1 MELLK
6 EIANFSGKSGLYR
19 ILKPGRGGVI
29 VESLDGKR
37 EKSMIGA
44 SSRVS
49 VLKDISIFMAD
60 DDKATPLGD
69 VLTNVHSKHKDQILD
84 AKTMSDYQLVDF
96 MTEILP
102 GYDTDKVYLSD
113 IRKVISWYN
122 ILKAQLPEVFE
133 VPAVEEG
140 AEEVTTTETEAA
152 AVDAAAVDA
161 AAVDA
166 AAVDAAAV
174 DAAAVEE
181 TK

>member
-44 SSRVS
+44 SARVS

-60 DDKATPLGD
+60 EEKATPLAT
-69 VLTNVHSKHKDQILD
+69 VFANIHSKYKDQTLE
-84 AKTMSDYQLVDF
+84 AKSMSDYQLVDF

-113 IRKVISWYN
+113 IRKLITWYN
-122 ILKAQLPEVFE
+122 ILVVQLPELFE
-133 VPAVEEG
+133 STTEESTTEEQP
-140 AEEVTTTETEAA
+140 AEEKASE
-152 AVDAAAVDA
+152 
-161 AAVDA
+161 
-166 AAVDAAAV
+166 
-174 DAAAVEE
+174 
-181 TK
+181 

>member
-44 SSRVS
+44 SARVS

-60 DDKATPLGD
+60 DDKAAPLST
-69 VLTNVHSKHKDQILD
+69 VFENVHNKYKGQTLD
-84 AKTMSDYQLVDF
+84 TKSMSDYQLVDF
-96 MTEILP
+96 MTEVLP

-113 IRKVISWYN
+113 IRKLITWYT
-122 ILKAQLPEVFE
+122 ILIVQVPELFE
-133 VPAVEEG
+133 QPTEEPA
-140 AEEVTTTETEAA
+140 AEEQPA
-152 AVDAAAVDA
+152 
-161 AAVDA
+161 
-166 AAVDAAAV
+166 
-174 DAAAVEE
+174 EE
-181 TK
+181 KESE

>member
-49 VLKDISIFMAD
+49 VLKDISIFMAE
-60 DDKATPLGD
+60 DDKSTPLAD
-69 VLTNVHSKHKDQILD
+69 VLMSVHDKYKDQILE

-96 MTEILP
+96 METVLP

-122 ILKAQLPEVFE
+122 ILKAQVPEVFE
-133 VPAVEEG
+133 APV
-140 AEEVTTTETEAA
+140 
-152 AVDAAAVDA
+152 
-161 AAVDA
+161 
-166 AAVDAAAV
+166 
-174 DAAAVEE
+174 VEE
-181 TK
+181 TSAEETAE

>member
-44 SSRVS
+44 SARVS

-60 DDKATPLGD
+60 EEKATPLAT
-69 VLTNVHSKHKDQILD
+69 VFANIHSKYKDQTLE
-84 AKTMSDYQLVDF
+84 AKSMSDYQLVDF

-113 IRKVISWYN
+113 IRKLITWYN
-122 ILKAQLPEVFE
+122 ILVVQVPELFE
-133 VPAVEEG
+133 STTEESTTEEQP
-140 AEEVTTTETEAA
+140 AEEKASE
-152 AVDAAAVDA
+152 
-161 AAVDA
+161 
-166 AAVDAAAV
+166 
-174 DAAAVEE
+174 
-181 TK
+181 

>member
-44 SSRVS
+44 SARVS

-60 DDKATPLGD
+60 EEKATPLAT
-69 VLTNVHSKHKDQILD
+69 VFANIHSKYKDQTLE
-84 AKTMSDYQLVDF
+84 AKSMSDYQLVDF

-113 IRKVISWYN
+113 IRKLITWYN
-122 ILKAQLPEVFE
+122 ILVVQVPELFE
-133 VPAVEEG
+133 STREESTTEEQP
-140 AEEVTTTETEAA
+140 AEEKASE
-152 AVDAAAVDA
+152 
-161 AAVDA
+161 
-166 AAVDAAAV
+166 
-174 DAAAVEE
+174 
-181 TK
+181 

>member
-44 SSRVS
+44 SARVS
-49 VLKDISIFMAD
+49 VLKDISIFMAEE
-60 DDKATPLGD
+60 DKSTPLAT
-69 VLTNVHSKHKDQILD
+69 VFTNIEEKYQGQNLD
-84 AKTMSDYQLVDF
+84 AKSMSDYQLVDF

-102 GYDTDKVYLSD
+102 GYDTERVYLSD
-113 IRKVISWYN
+113 IRKIITWYN
-122 ILKAQLPEVFE
+122 ILKVQVPEIFE
-133 VPAVEEG
+133 QTAEVATEEEAPA
-140 AEEVTTTETEAA
+140 A
-152 AVDAAAVDA
+152 
-161 AAVDA
+161 
-166 AAVDAAAV
+166 
-174 DAAAVEE
+174 EE

>member
-44 SSRVS
+44 SARVS
-49 VLKDISIFMAD
+49 VLKDISIFMAEE
-60 DDKATPLGD
+60 DKSTPLAT
-69 VLTNVHSKHKDQILD
+69 VFTNIEEKYQGQSLD
-84 AKTMSDYQLVDF
+84 AKAMSDYQLVDF

-102 GYDTDKVYLSD
+102 GYDTERVYLSD
-113 IRKVISWYN
+113 IRKIITWYN
-122 ILKAQLPEVFE
+122 ILKVQVPEIFE
-133 VPAVEEG
+133 QTAEVATEEEAPA
-140 AEEVTTTETEAA
+140 A
-152 AVDAAAVDA
+152 
-161 AAVDA
+161 
-166 AAVDAAAV
+166 
-174 DAAAVEE
+174 EE

>member
-1 MELLK
+1 MNMELLK

-44 SSRVS
+44 SARVS

-60 DDKATPLGD
+60 DDKATPLAT
-69 VLTNVHSKHKDQILD
+69 VFANIHSKYKDQNLD
-84 AKTMSDYQLVDF
+84 PKSMSDYQLVDF

-113 IRKVISWYN
+113 IRKIISWYN
-122 ILKAQLPEVFE
+122 ILTVQVPEIFDQ
-133 VPAVEEG
+133 A
-140 AEEVTTTETEAA
+140 AEEPAEEEQASA
-152 AVDAAAVDA
+152 E
-161 AAVDA
+161 
-166 AAVDAAAV
+166 
-174 DAAAVEE
+174 EE

>member
-44 SSRVS
+44 SARVS

-60 DDKATPLGD
+60 EEKATPLAT
-69 VLTNVHSKHKDQILD
+69 VFANIHSKYKDQVLE
-84 AKTMSDYQLVDF
+84 AKSMSDYQLVDF

-113 IRKVISWYN
+113 IRKLITWYN
-122 ILKAQLPEVFE
+122 ILVVQVPELFE
-133 VPAVEEG
+133 STTEESTTEEQP
-140 AEEVTTTETEAA
+140 AEEKASE
-152 AVDAAAVDA
+152 
-161 AAVDA
+161 
-166 AAVDAAAV
+166 
-174 DAAAVEE
+174 
-181 TK
+181 

>member
-44 SSRVS
+44 SARVS

-60 DDKATPLGD
+60 DDKATPLAT
-69 VLTNVHSKHKDQILD
+69 VFVNIHSKYKDQSLD
-84 AKTMSDYQLVDF
+84 PKSMSDYQLVDF

-102 GYDTDKVYLSD
+102 SYDTDKVYLSD
-113 IRKVISWYN
+113 IRKIITWYN
-122 ILKAQLPEVFE
+122 ILTVQVPEIFDQ
-133 VPAVEEG
+133 ATEEP
-140 AEEVTTTETEAA
+140 AEEEQPAA
-152 AVDAAAVDA
+152 E
-161 AAVDA
+161 
-166 AAVDAAAV
+166 
-174 DAAAVEE
+174 EE

>member
-44 SSRVS
+44 SARVS
-49 VLKDISIFMAD
+49 VLKDISIFMAEE
-60 DDKATPLGD
+60 DKSTPLAT
-69 VLTNVHSKHKDQILD
+69 VFTNIEEKYQGQSLD
-84 AKTMSDYQLVDF
+84 AKSMSDYQLVDF

-102 GYDTDKVYLSD
+102 GYDTERVYLSD
-113 IRKVISWYN
+113 IRKIITWYN
-122 ILKAQLPEVFE
+122 ILKVQVPEIFE
-133 VPAVEEG
+133 QTAEVATEEEAPA
-140 AEEVTTTETEAA
+140 A
-152 AVDAAAVDA
+152 
-161 AAVDA
+161 
-166 AAVDAAAV
+166 
-174 DAAAVEE
+174 EE

>member
-44 SSRVS
+44 SARVS

-60 DDKATPLGD
+60 EEKATPLAT
-69 VLTNVHSKHKDQILD
+69 VFANIHSKYKDQTLE
-84 AKTMSDYQLVDF
+84 AKSMSDYQLVDF

-113 IRKVISWYN
+113 IRKLITWYN
-122 ILKAQLPEVFE
+122 ILVVQVPELFE
-133 VPAVEEG
+133 STTEESTNEEQP
-140 AEEVTTTETEAA
+140 AEEKASE
-152 AVDAAAVDA
+152 
-161 AAVDA
+161 
-166 AAVDAAAV
+166 
-174 DAAAVEE
+174 
-181 TK
+181 

>member
-44 SSRVS
+44 SARVS

-60 DDKATPLGD
+60 EEKATPLAT
-69 VLTNVHSKHKDQILD
+69 VFANIHSKYKDQVLE
-84 AKTMSDYQLVDF
+84 AKSMSDYQLVDF

-113 IRKVISWYN
+113 IRKLITWYN
-122 ILKAQLPEVFE
+122 ILAVQVPELFE
-133 VPAVEEG
+133 ST
-140 AEEVTTTETEAA
+140 AEEPTTEEQPA
-152 AVDAAAVDA
+152 
-161 AAVDA
+161 
-166 AAVDAAAV
+166 
-174 DAAAVEE
+174 EE
-181 TK
+181 KASE

>member
-49 VLKDISIFMAD
+49 VLKDISIFMAEEE
-60 DDKATPLGD
+60 KSTPLAD
-69 VLTNVHSKHKDQILD
+69 VFMSVHSKYKDQTLD
-84 AKTMSDYQLVDF
+84 AKALSDYQLIDF
-96 MTEILP
+96 MTEVLP

-113 IRKVISWYN
+113 IRKIISWYN
-122 ILKAQLPEVFE
+122 ILSVQLPEIFE
-133 VPAVEEG
+133 VPVAEVQEEAG
-140 AEEVTTTETEAA
+140 TIETVAE
-152 AVDAAAVDA
+152 
-161 AAVDA
+161 
-166 AAVDAAAV
+166 
-174 DAAAVEE
+174 EE

>member
-44 SSRVS
+44 SARVS

-60 DDKATPLGD
+60 DDKATPLAT
-69 VLTNVHSKHKDQILD
+69 VFVNIHHKYKGQSLD
-84 AKTMSDYQLVDF
+84 PKSMSDYQLVDF

-113 IRKVISWYN
+113 IRKIITWYN
-122 ILKAQLPEVFE
+122 ILTVQVPEIFDQ
-133 VPAVEEG
+133 A
-140 AEEVTTTETEAA
+140 AEEPAEEEQTAAEEA
-152 AVDAAAVDA
+152 
-161 AAVDA
+161 
-166 AAVDAAAV
+166 
-174 DAAAVEE
+174 